1 MSEENLS
8 TSGQDVSL
16 ETQIEGILDEPE
28 NTVGTEKTTDET
40 LETEVND
47 GTESDKVDDKPQIP
61 EEFLNQDGTVKVDD
75 LIKSYNE
82 LQPLLNQKEQW
93 EQEKAQLQQ
102 QADYAKQ
109 LQEQAQIEAEN
120 LGYKNPEEYA
130 FITEIA
136 NAQANEYLKYLHTVE
151 EPDKV
156 RGLLALYSKNPT
168 PELLE
173 RIEDE
178 FSVDIVKHVSVL
190 GERFKNQLIQYQ
202 QSQRYETIKQEAE
215 TFVQNS
221 IKDFPEWF
229 KIPEFTQFFADAL
242 KIKGD
247 RFETAAFIKHIENLK
262 EYFRKEF
269 IQEQNANKENK
280 SELDSLKNLSPKNK
294 QINPSSKN
302 LDDYS
307 PEELDRAISQ
317 YI

>member
-8 TSGQDVSL
+8 TGQDVSL
-16 ETQIEGILDEPE
+16 DEQIEDILDEPQTNDGAE
-28 NTVGTEKTTDET
+28 ETTDET
-40 LETEVND
+40 SEPETKENTD
-47 GTESDKVDDKPQIP
+47 SEKVDDKPQLP

-93 EQEKAQLQQ
+93 EQEKAELQQ

-178 FSVDIVKHVSVL
+178 FSIDVVKHVSVL
-190 GERFKNQLIQYQ
+190 GERYKNQLIQYQ

-215 TFVQNS
+215 SFVQNS

-242 KIKGD
+242 KVKGD

>member
-8 TSGQDVSL
+8 TGQDVSL
-16 ETQIEGILDEPE
+16 DEQIEGILDEPQT
-28 NTVGTEKTTDET
+28 NDGTEETTDET
-40 LETEVND
+40 LEPETKDDN
-47 GTESDKVDDKPQIP
+47 ESDKVDDKPQLP

-156 RGLLALYSKNPT
+156 RGLLALYAKNPT

-215 TFVQNS
+215 SFVQNS

-247 RFETAAFIKHIENLK
+247 KFETAAFIKHIEKLK

-269 IQEQNANKENK
+269 IEEQNANKENK
-280 SELDSLKNLSPKNK
+280 SELD
-294 QINPSSKN
+294 
-302 LDDYS
+302 
-307 PEELDRAISQ
+307 
-317 YI
+317 

>member
-8 TSGQDVSL
+8 TGQDVSL
-16 ETQIEGILDEPE
+16 DEQIEGILDEPE
-28 NTVGTEKTTDET
+28 NTDGTEETTDET
-40 LETEVND
+40 LEPETKENTE
-47 GTESDKVDDKPQIP
+47 TDKVEDKPQLP

-82 LQPLLNQKEQW
+82 LKPLLSQKEQW

-102 QADYAKQ
+102 QAEYAKQ
-109 LQEQAQIEAEN
+109 IQEQAQTEAEN

-136 NAQANEYLKYLHTVE
+136 NAQANEYLKYLHTVG

-156 RGLLALYSKNPT
+156 RGLLALYAKNPT

-190 GERFKNQLIQYQ
+190 GERYKNQLIQYQ
-202 QSQRYETIKQEAE
+202 QNQRYETLKQEAE
-215 TFVQNS
+215 SFVNNS
-221 IKDFPEWF
+221 INDFPEWF

-262 EYFRKEF
+262 AYFRKEF
-269 IQEQNANKENK
+269 EQEQNANKENK
-280 SELDSLKNLSPKNK
+280 SEIDSLKNLSPKNK
-294 QINPSSKN
+294 QVNPSSKN

>member
-8 TSGQDVSL
+8 TGQDVSL
-16 ETQIEGILDEPE
+16 DEQIEGILDEPQT
-28 NTVGTEKTTDET
+28 NDGTEETTDET
-40 LETEVND
+40 LEPETKDDN
-47 GTESDKVDDKPQIP
+47 ESDKVDDKPQLP

-156 RGLLALYSKNPT
+156 RGLLALYAKNPT

-215 TFVQNS
+215 SFVQNS

-247 RFETAAFIKHIENLK
+247 KFETAAFIKHIENLK

-269 IQEQNANKENK
+269 IEEQNANKENK

-302 LDDYS
+302 IDDYS